1 MSTKLGIFAVISL
14 SLLMLTPAY
23 ANVTSFSLDKSFFTV
38 DESFSF
44 SGEQEGKEIVYVI
57 IRNPNGGFKGMLSD
71 PAPGQGEF
79 SVIPRPVENFFTSQ
93 GIYNATAFTDN
104 QKEEDGVTI
113 KIEYDGN
120 KIFEIPDFVLEL
132 KPISDKVV
140 DELKTVS
147 FTVSITDS
155 SVEGEVYSLEKNPPS
170 DATINSST
178 GKFTWTPSGS
188 HGNNPGAEYTFDI
201 VVTKGSQTD
210 RDTITITVNDPDAV
224 NPEPKPEPD
233 EKTETK
239 QTTSE
244 PDELEIPA
252 PFVDET
258 KDPQSYV
265 DRYNSE
271 AGYKKWFDDNYP
283 EYSSIYQAVGLEKPL
298 EVPAPFV
305 DETKD
310 PQSYVDRY
318 NSEAGYKKWFD
329 DNYPEYSSIYQA
341 VGLEEPKILAPFV
354 DPDLDPQYYVDRY
367 NNEITYKDWFDKTYP
382 EMTIYEAVGLEE
394 PEVIEPEFGEC
405 GEGTK
410 LVDGKCT
417 VIPSENK
424 RGGGCLIATA
434 AYGSEMSPQ
443 VQFLREIRDN
453 QLMNTESG
461 VSFMT
466 GFNQVYYSFSPYVA
480 DMQRENPIFK
490 EVVKIG
496 ITPLLS
502 SLSVMEY
509 AESESQVLGY
519 GIGVIL
525 MNIGMYFA
533 APAMLFF
540 GIRKLRRVRF

>member
-1 MSTKLGIFAVISL
+1 M
-14 SLLMLTPAY
+14 LMITPAY
-23 ANVTSFSLDKSFFTV
+23 ADVTSVSLDKSFFTI
-38 DESFSF
+38 DENFSF
-44 SGEQEGKEIVYVI
+44 SGEQDGKDTVFVI
-57 IRNPNGGFKGMLSD
+57 IRDPNGNFKGMLSD
-71 PAPGQGEF
+71 PSPDQGEF
-79 SVIPRPVENFFTSQ
+79 EVIPRPVSSFFDNQ
-93 GIYNATAFTDN
+93 GIYNATAFTDD
-104 QKEEDGVTI
+104 QKEEEGIVI
-113 KIEYDGN
+113 QIEYDGK

-132 KPISDKVV
+132 KPIPDKEV

-147 FTVSITDS
+147 FTVEITDS
-155 SVEGEVYSLEKNPPS
+155 SVEDEVYSLENNPPS
-170 DATINSST
+170 GATINSST
-178 GKFTWTPSGS
+178 GKFVWTPSGS
-188 HGNNPGAEYTFDI
+188 HGNNPGAKYTFDI

-210 RDTITITVNDPDAV
+210 RETITITVNEPTAIP
-224 NPEPKPEPD
+224 PEPKVTKPEPE

-244 PDELEIPA
+244 PQELEIPA

-265 DRYNSE
+265 DRYNEE
-271 AGYKKWFDDNYP
+271 ASYKKWFDDNYP
-283 EYSSIYQAVGLEKPL
+283 QYSSIYQAVGLEEPL
-298 EVPAPFV
+298 EIPAPFV

-318 NSEAGYKKWFD
+318 NEEASYKKWFD
-329 DNYPEYSSIYQA
+329 DNYPQYSSIYQA

-354 DPDLDPQYYVDRY
+354 DPNLDPQYYVDRY

-394 PEVIEPEFGEC
+394 PEVVEPEFGEC

-417 VIPSENK
+417 IIPSESK
-424 RGGGCLIATA
+424 GGGCLIATA
-434 AYGSEMSPQ
+434 AYGSEMAPQ

-453 QLMNTESG
+453 QLMNTDSG
-461 VSFMT
+461 ISFMT
-466 GFNQVYYSFSPYVA
+466 GFNQVYYSFSPYIA
-480 DMQRENPIFK
+480 DMQRENPMFK
-490 EVVKIG
+490 EMIKIG

-502 SLSVMEY
+502 SLSIMEY

-525 MNIGMYFA
+525 INIGMYFA
-533 APAMLFF
+533 VPAMLFF
-540 GIRKLRRVRF
+540 GIRKVRRVRF